1 MSQVRSIQLRNFK
14 SSTLSTQTY
23 TKGEVFYDESNET
36 LRVFDG
42 VTRGGFPLLRADLS
56 NASGNVGGVTV
67 STTPPATATLGSL
80 WFNSNTGA
88 LYIYYTD
95 SQGSKWI
102 QPILNPAIVLD
113 VGYTLPVATYTILGG
128 VIPDNNT
135 ITINSSGV
143 ITYVPT
149 GTFNDTLLN
158 ASTTVQHYS
167 EQVVNFVN
175 SSGTVNHNWSS
186 GTGRYTHN
194 QPSGNFTANF
204 INMPVTNNRA
214 ITITLT
220 VVQPSSTAYLP
231 TTLQVEGVAQPINWL
246 NGIVPTGTVNGIDV
260 VQFTLLRLVD
270 YWTVFG
276 GVQNTGLA
284 SGSSPTYSITPNT
297 TSISK
302 GAGVT
307 YTVTT
312 TNVPNGTVLYWTTSG
327 TMLSTD
333 FTDVVSAG
341 TVTITNNVGSI
352 GRATSATTPNTPK
365 TMYLQIRVGS
375 ANGTVVA
382 TAAVVTI
389 N

>member
-1 MSQVRSIQLRNFK
+1 MSQLRSIQLRNFK

-42 VTRGGFPLLRADLS
+42 QTRGGFPLLRADLK

-67 STTPPATATLGSL
+67 STTPPATPTIGSL

-95 SQGSKWI
+95 TQGSKWI
-102 QPILNPAIVLD
+102 QPIINPAIVLD
-113 VGYTLPVATYTILGG
+113 VGYTLPVATYSTLGG

-135 ITINSSGV
+135 ITITSSGV

-149 GTFNDTLLN
+149 GTFTDTVLN

-167 EQVVNFVN
+167 EQLVGFFN
-175 SSGTVNHNWSS
+175 SNGTVNHNWTT
-186 GTGRYTHN
+186 GAGRYVHN
-194 QPSGNFTANF
+194 QPTGNFTANF
-204 INMPVTNNRA
+204 INMPVSNNRV
-214 ITITLT
+214 ITIILT
-220 VVQPSSTAYLP
+220 VVQPNSVAYLP
-231 TTLQVEGVAQPINWL
+231 TAIQVEGTAVSINWA
-246 NGIVPTGTVNGIDV
+246 NGIVPTGTVSGVDV
-260 VQFTLLRLVD
+260 VQFILLRTSNV
-270 YWTVFG
+270 WSAFG
-276 GVQNTGLA
+276 GVQNTGLS

-297 TSISK
+297 TSIAK

-312 TNVPNGTVLYWTTSG
+312 TNVPNGTILYWTTSG

-333 FTDVVSAG
+333 FADMVSAG
-341 TVTITNNVGSI
+341 TVTITGNTGSI
-352 GRATSATTPNTPK
+352 GRATSATAPNTPK
-365 TMYLQIRVGS
+365 TMYLQIRIGS
-375 ANGTVVA
+375 ANGTIVA
-382 TAAVVTI
+382 TAAVVTV

>member
-1 MSQVRSIQLRNFK
+1 MSQLRSITLRNFK
-14 SSTLSTQTY
+14 SSTLVANTY

-36 LRVFDG
+36 LRIFDG
-42 VTRGGFPLLRADLS
+42 KTRGGFPLLRADLS

-67 STTPPATATLGSL
+67 STTPPATPTLGSL

-113 VGYTLPVATYTILGG
+113 IGYTLPVASYTTLGG
-128 VIPDNNT
+128 VIPDNT
-135 ITINSSGV
+135 SITINSSGV

-149 GTFNDTLLN
+149 GTFNDTVLN

-167 EQVVNFVN
+167 EQIIGFVN
-175 SSGTVNHNWSS
+175 SAGTVNHNWTT
-186 GTGRYTHN
+186 GAGRYTHN
-194 QPSGNFTANF
+194 QPTANFTANF
-204 INMPVTNNRA
+204 INMPVTNNRV

-220 VVQPSSTAYLP
+220 VVQPTSVAYLP
-231 TTLQVEGVAQPINWL
+231 TAVQVEGTAQTINWL

-260 VQFTLLRLVD
+260 VQFSLLRLVD

-276 GVQNTGLA
+276 GVQSNGLV
-284 SGSSPTYSITPNT
+284 SGPSPTYSIVPNT
-297 TSISK
+297 VSINK

-312 TNVPNGTVLYWTTSG
+312 TNVPDGTLLYWTTSG

-333 FTDVVSAG
+333 FADQVLAG
-341 TVTITNNVGSI
+341 TVTITGNTGSI

-365 TMYLQIRVGS
+365 TMYLQIRIGS
-375 ANGTVVA
+375 ANGTIAA
-382 TAAVVTI
+382 TATMVTV